1 MHTND
6 THAHL
11 DDAARRATKIKEVR
25 AESKNNILLD
35 AGDVFSG
42 DLYFTKWQGLADL
55 KLMNLMKYDAMT
67 FGNHE
72 FDKGPSVLRQFLTGD
87 ASDVDAKNRHQFEKP
102 AFPIV
107 SSNVDVSKEKQL
119 SSLVKKPVTFKAGE
133 KKKLG
138 FTHTSCLM

>member
-1 MHTND
+1 
-6 THAHL
+6 
-11 DDAARRATKIKEVR
+11 
-25 AESKNNILLD
+25 
-35 AGDVFSG
+35 
-42 DLYFTKWQGLADL
+42 
-55 KLMNLMKYDAMT
+55 MNLMKYDAMT

-119 SSLVKKPVTFKAGE
+119 SGLVKSQPHS
-133 KKKLG
+133 KLVRKRSWDLPI
-138 FTHTSCLM
+138 HPA